1 MPLPGIPHRTLK
13 CNFPQLE
20 DVFDDCMD
28 EAVKSLSEDGIN
40 AYLEGASLVCMIG
53 RGFEPV
59 LVYLEEVPQICR
71 HVGEQAAKQ
80 IAQSV
85 WKISRTPNGVS
96 ILSFLQALPLRCP
109 PSAKANSSSII
120 SLEIVFDFMES
131 TTGSIHGFHT
141 TIPSPALT
149 DLLDNTAVLLSQI
162 SLEGLKNWVEY
173 GVRYYSNHPERQK
186 DYFSLQS
193 ADSKAILQRER
204 HGTLFARITN
214 AASICT

>member
-1 MPLPGIPHRTLK
+1 MSKDDVQTTDECRYPAYRAALK

-20 DVFDDCMD
+20 DVFDNCMD

-71 HVGEQAAKQ
+71 EVGEQAAEQ

-96 ILSFLQALPLRCP
+96 ILSFLQALP
-109 PSAKANSSSII
+109 SA
-120 SLEIVFDFMES
+120 
-131 TTGSIHGFHT
+131 
-141 TIPSPALT
+141 
-149 DLLDNTAVLLSQI
+149 
-162 SLEGLKNWVEY
+162 
-173 GVRYYSNHPERQK
+173 
-186 DYFSLQS
+186 
-193 ADSKAILQRER
+193 
-204 HGTLFARITN
+204 ARRL
-214 AASICT
+214 

>member
-1 MPLPGIPHRTLK
+1 MSKDAVETVVECRYPAHRTTLK

-28 EAVKSLSEDGIN
+28 EAVKSLSEDGIQ

-71 HVGEQAAKQ
+71 HVGEQTAEQ

-96 ILSFLQALPLRCP
+96 ILAFLQALP
-109 PSAKANSSSII
+109 SAARRLQSKVSFDHF
-120 SLEIVFDFMES
+120 LEIVFDFMES
-131 TTGSIHGFHT
+131 TTGSIHGHHT
-141 TIPSPALT
+141 TIPSPGLT
-149 DLLDNTAVLLSQI
+149 DLLNNTALLLSQI
-162 SLEGLKNWVEY
+162 SLEGLKNWVDY
-173 GVRYYSNHPERQK
+173 GVRYYSDHPERG
-186 DYFSLQS
+186 Y
-193 ADSKAILQRER
+193 REVR
-204 HGTLFARITN
+204 ET
-214 AASICT
+214 